1 MGKYVAGLLLLSVCF
16 FSCKKQS
23 ETYST
28 ENINDYFPLQ
38 VGKYITYNL
47 DSTVYI
53 NFGQKDTIIS
63 YQARDVVDAQITDN
77 LGRTAYRIIRYL
89 RQDTSQAWVPDNT
102 FMAVPTGN
110 SIEYVENNERFLK
123 LEMPIKQDFSWKGNS
138 YITSSVYDDSY
149 QFSSDFTY
157 NWDYIYDSIDAPLTI
172 NSLSFDS
179 TIKVDERDDVT
190 GGNPPDPGTPYAER
204 TYAVEKYAKGVGLI
218 YREFLHWE
226 YQGAETGVPPY
237 YKGFGIKL
245 SIIDHN

>member
-1 MGKYVAGLLLLSVCF
+1 MSKYFAVLFVLSACF

-23 ETYST
+23 EIYST

-38 VGKYITYNL
+38 PGKYIIYNL

-53 NFGQKDTIIS
+53 NFGQEDTVIS
-63 YQARDVVDAQITDN
+63 YQAKDVVDSQITDN
-77 LGRTAYRIIRYL
+77 LGRRAFRIFRYL
-89 RQDTSQAWVPDNT
+89 RQDSSQDWTPDNT
-102 FMAVPTGN
+102 FIAVPTGN
-110 SIEYVENNERFLK
+110 SIEYDENNERFLK

-138 YITSSVYDDSY
+138 YISPSVYDSY
-149 QFSSDFTY
+149 DFASDFISD
-157 NWDYIYDSIDAPLTI
+157 WDYVYDSIDAPLTI

-179 TIKVDERDDVT
+179 TIKVNERDDLT
-190 GGNPPDPGTPYAER
+190 GSDPPDPGTAYAER

-226 YQGAETGVPPY
+226 YQGAESGVPPS